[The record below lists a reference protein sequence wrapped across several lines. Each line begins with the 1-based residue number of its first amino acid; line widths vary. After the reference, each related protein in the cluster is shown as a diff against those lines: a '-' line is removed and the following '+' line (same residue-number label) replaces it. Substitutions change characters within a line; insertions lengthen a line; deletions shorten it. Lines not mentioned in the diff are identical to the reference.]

1 MKKYDRQKDY
11 YEVLGVS
18 EGATE
23 EEIDRAYKNK
33 ARSRHPDGGGSEE
46 AMKSLNEARDI
57 LRDPETRKAYDA
69 ERRPPQISY
78 GTSAAYD
85 PEAASNAGTLKIP
98 VADEDMAGLLMG
110 AATCFV
116 IGLPLLLLIEFQWVF
131 FLWPLRIL
139 TLGGLVI
146 GILMAHS
153 ALSLKHRQMR
163 NKKPGSSRA
172 GFLAREALF
181 WMIVLVCGSMLV
193 IALYVR

>member
-1 MKKYDRQKDY
+1 MKKYDAKKDY

-18 EGATE
+18 EEATE
-23 EEIDRAYKNK
+23 EEIDKAYRSF

-57 LRDPETRKAYDA
+57 LRDAETRKAYDA
-69 ERRPPQISY
+69 ERRPPRITY

-85 PEAASNAGTLKIP
+85 PEAASRAGTLKIP
-98 VADEDMAGLLMG
+98 VADEDMAGLVMG

-139 TLGGLVI
+139 SLGALVF
-146 GILMAHS
+146 GIYMAHS
-153 ALSLKHRQMR
+153 ALSLMNRQMKK
-163 NKKPGSSRA
+163 KKPGAWRA
-172 GFLAREALF
+172 GFFAREALF
-181 WMIVLVCGSMLV
+181 WVIILSCATMLV
-193 IALYVR
+193 IALYAS

>member
-1 MKKYDRQKDY
+1 MKKYDSQKDY

-18 EGATE
+18 EEATE
-23 EEIDRAYKNK
+23 EEIDKAYRSE
-33 ARSRHPDGGGSEE
+33 ARTRHPDGGGSEE

-98 VADEDMAGLLMG
+98 VADEDMAGLVMG

-116 IGLPLLLLIEFQWVF
+116 IGLPLLLLIEISVGVLPVAAARAVTRRAGGWRIYGSFGALAQAS
-131 FLWPLRIL
+131 PDEKQKARLRSARL
-139 TLGGLVI
+139 SR
-146 GILMAHS
+146 ARS
-153 ALSLKHRQMR
+153 ALLDDSARLREHARHR
-163 NKKPGSSRA
+163 
-172 GFLAREALF
+172 AL
-181 WMIVLVCGSMLV
+181 C
-193 IALYVR
+193 

>member
-1 MKKYDRQKDY
+1 MNKYDPKKDY

-18 EGATE
+18 EEATE
-23 EEIDRAYKNK
+23 EEIDKAYRNE

-85 PEAASNAGTLKIP
+85 PEAASKAGTLKIP

-153 ALSLKHRQMR
+153 ALSLKHRRMR
-163 NKKPGSSRA
+163 DKKPGSGRI

-181 WMIVLVCGSMLV
+181 WMIVIVCGSMLI
-193 IALYVR
+193 IALYVS